1 MSNSTTCYYCLK
13 EGHNGKD
20 CFIFSV
26 PIANC
31 TYSLKPDFGFKN
43 KELIYKL
50 LWQVS
55 QEKNCM
61 LKIQQII
68 KLAKDNK
75 VTIDLTIHNN
85 MMFRNACYQND
96 IKLAEYLLKMEPKI
110 NVRDLNDSAFINACW
125 EHYLIGSH
133 KDIILLLLREQ
144 PYVYSY
150 SFETREKKINTLT
163 EEKEARWNTKRQAL
177 MASSHLKEND
187 TILNKLPSELS
198 RTVIEFLYKK

>member
-110 NVRDLNDSAFINACW
+110 NVRDFEKGKYKQFVAFEFELVDKLHDKNPVFVITSNDINSPYILIKNGLNDIKVSRSMQEDF
-125 EHYLIGSH
+125 LQLR
-133 KDIILLLLREQ
+133 IILVFLQE
-144 PYVYSY
+144 
-150 SFETREKKINTLT
+150 
-163 EEKEARWNTKRQAL
+163 
-177 MASSHLKEND
+177 SS
-187 TILNKLPSELS
+187 
-198 RTVIEFLYKK
+198 